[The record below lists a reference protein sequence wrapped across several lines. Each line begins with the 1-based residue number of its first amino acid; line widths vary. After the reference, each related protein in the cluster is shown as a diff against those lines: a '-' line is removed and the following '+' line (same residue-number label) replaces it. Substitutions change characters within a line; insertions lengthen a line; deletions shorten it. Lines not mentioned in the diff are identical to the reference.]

1 MKFASRV
8 ASTVCAAALSVGT
21 CVPSAH
27 AANFVFGLTGGS
39 SSVNGA
45 DGNARLFSATSG
57 GATLNLR
64 VTGWSLTS
72 PSILGLV
79 RDSYLGLYSSGL
91 GVTSGDESGSGST
104 HTADNQNRYDFFVLQ
119 FDKPV
124 SLVSGTFTPFS
135 LGGYLDTD
143 ATVGFGTT
151 SAPWNSQPAL
161 NNQNF
166 LTLSGVF
173 NGGFSTLTGNGT
185 PNTRLLNPAAN
196 IGNIWL
202 VGAAFDNAD
211 RRTDAFK
218 FSNLTVSGSTSVP
231 EPATWAM
238 MIFGFG
244 LVGSAMRRRQV
255 RTAVSFS

>member
-8 ASTVCAAALSVGT
+8 ASAVCAVALSAAVS
-21 CVPSAH
+21 VPSAQ
-27 AANFVFGLTGGS
+27 AASFVFGLAGGS
-39 SSVNGA
+39 
-45 DGNARLFSATSG
+45 SATSG
-57 GATLNLR
+57 THGNARVFSATTGGTTINMR

-72 PSILGLV
+72 ASILGLV
-79 RDSYLGLYSSGL
+79 QDSYLGFYNNGL
-91 GVTSGDESGSGST
+91 GVTSGDESGSGAT
-104 HTADNQNRYDFFVLQ
+104 HTSDNQNRYDFFVLQ
-119 FDKPV
+119 FDRAV

-151 SAPWNSQPAL
+151 NTAWNSQPAL
-161 NNQNF
+161 NNQSF
-166 LTLSGVF
+166 STLSGVF

-185 PNTRLLNPAAN
+185 TNTRLLNPAAN

-202 VGAAFDNAD
+202 VGAAFNNAD

-218 FSNLTVSGSTSVP
+218 FSNLTVSGGTAVP

-238 MIFGFG
+238 MIMGFG
-244 LVGSAMRRRQV
+244 LVGSAMRRRRGQ
-255 RTAVSFS
+255 TSASFA